1 MNDSV
6 LHAISLISWLYFI
19 SCVFFYKLTFFAL
32 YRKRVLSFYVLIR
45 TYLGY
50 SGIPVLDIELH
61 SVGWKVLTASKLY
74 FVYIVL
80 CESSCDV
87 HICITKIPFDKNLK
101 LCINSITFSLP
112 WACIWK
118 LPEPTTWQWY
128 YTRLCDCEKVPSRN
142 RYVVTNSS
150 HYGEVKRNINKTL
163 VYAANVCVRNI
174 SSKANP
180 TSLVFPQVGNES
192 NEW

>member
-19 SCVFFYKLTFFAL
+19 SCVLFYELTFYAL

-50 SGIPVLDIELH
+50 SGIPVLDIKLH

-101 LCINSITFSLP
+101 LCINWITFSLP
-112 WACIWK
+112 WACIW
-118 LPEPTTWQWY
+118 
-128 YTRLCDCEKVPSRN
+128 KVPSRN

-150 HYGEVKRNINKTL
+150 HYGEVKRNINETL
-163 VYAANVCVRNI
+163 MFVCGI
-174 SSKANP
+174 
-180 TSLVFPQVGNES
+180 FPLTQILRL
-192 NEW
+192 